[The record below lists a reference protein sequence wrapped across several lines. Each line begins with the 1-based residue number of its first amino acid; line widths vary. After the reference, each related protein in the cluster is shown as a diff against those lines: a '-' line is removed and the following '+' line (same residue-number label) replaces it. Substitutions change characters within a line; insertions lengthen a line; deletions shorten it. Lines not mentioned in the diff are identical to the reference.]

1 MRQRILVE
9 LKVRELPSIGAFS
22 GIAGCTPSMA
32 SQWHV
37 TAVSR
42 GAFGKEASITYD

>member
-1 MRQRILVE
+1 
-9 LKVRELPSIGAFS
+9 VRDIPSTGAFS
-22 GIAGCTPSMA
+22 GIEGCTPSMA

-42 GAFGKEASITYD
+42 GALGKEASITYD

>member
-1 MRQRILVE
+1 VRQRILVE